1 MAGLVTVRA
10 SIRPKKISTSGRAT
24 WVERTRSCGAWKV
37 ATLSE
42 KEWRSA
48 AEETLG
54 ANGSWTWTMSNGV
67 AFSSFLTGSPVPI
80 RSTSW
85 PRRRSSAETRSANSL
100 IGFSTPRRKG
110 ATWAME
116 SGASGTVDAKHRSPP
131 PAGSYHARPGWCSA
145 PRRGRCS
152 AALPRALA
160 LMYSSVCSRASSSGR
175 WVCGDFI
182 R

>member
-1 MAGLVTVRA
+1 MRA

-24 WVERTRSCGAWKV
+24 WVERTRSWGAWKV

-54 ANGSWTWTMSNGV
+54 ANGSWTWTR
-67 AFSSFLTGSPVPI
+67 SSSRELSSRLTGSPVPI

-85 PRRRSSAETRSANSL
+85 PRRSSSSLTRATNSV
-100 IGFSTPRRKG
+100 IGLPTPRRSG

-116 SGASGTVDAKHRSPP
+116 SWASATVEAK
-131 PAGSYHARPGWCSA
+131 A
-145 PRRGRCS
+145 
-152 AALPRALA
+152 
-160 LMYSSVCSRASSSGR
+160 
-175 WVCGDFI
+175 
-182 R
+182 